1 VAAAA
6 AAADAGLHR
15 KGRVWGAYKAGL
27 RRSKMLRGRGAG
39 TSSRYAYT
47 LLDDHRQYKV

>member
-1 VAAAA
+1 MAEE
-6 AAADAGLHR
+6 LEEEEE
-15 KGRVWGAYKAGL
+15 
-27 RRSKMLRGRGAG
+27 RSKMLRGGGGAG